1 MGAPTGRAEVCRDWD
16 DPGKNKAYSHDAHA
30 PWLFHARFVRMKAA
44 CALSRRAVRT
54 PLKTAPQSRGC
65 IPEKNAHVR

>member
-16 DPGKNKAYSHDAHA
+16 DPGKNKAYNHDAHA

-44 CALSRRAVRT
+44 CAPSRRAVRT
-54 PLKTAPQSRGC
+54 SLKTVPQSRGC